1 MNTDKP
7 MPKTTHENPN
17 LPSAPPLGSVSLEE
31 LEAKLERQARA
42 GDVDG
47 FHATLREIDSL
58 SAQDR
63 TLLAMLAVCLIG
75 NPPNDQAQRPPT

>member
-1 MNTDKP
+1 MNIPETQSGGSLEP
-7 MPKTTHENPN
+7 V
-17 LPSAPPLGSVSLEE
+17 GSVSLEE

-63 TLLAMLAVCLIG
+63 TLLAMLAVCLTG
-75 NPPNDQAQRPPT
+75 NPPNVLAQAGRAEEP

>member
-1 MNTDKP
+1 MNTPETQSGGSLKP
-7 MPKTTHENPN
+7 V
-17 LPSAPPLGSVSLEE
+17 GSVSLEE
-31 LEAKLERQARA
+31 LEAKLERQAHA

-63 TLLAMLAVCLIG
+63 TLLAMLALCLIG
-75 NPPNDQAQRPPT
+75 HPPNAKVSSGDDPR

>member
-1 MNTDKP
+1 MNKP
-7 MPKTTHENPN
+7 ETQSRGSLEPV
-17 LPSAPPLGSVSLEE
+17 GSVSLEE

-47 FHATLREIDSL
+47 FHATLREIDTL

-75 NPPNDQAQRPPT
+75 TPPNQPHSAGHDLAGAQ